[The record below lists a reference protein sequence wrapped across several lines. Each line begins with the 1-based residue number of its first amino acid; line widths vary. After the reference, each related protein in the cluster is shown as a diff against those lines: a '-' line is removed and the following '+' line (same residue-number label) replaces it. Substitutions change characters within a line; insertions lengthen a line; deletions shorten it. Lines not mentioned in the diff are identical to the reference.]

1 MPVRF
6 GFQSLPA
13 SGGKFS
19 PGLSA
24 DLAAYARDYW
34 PPHVGDLAPIGGSPV
49 FKKTPGEPGARAR
62 LGSVPKAYF
71 NDFYFRIYISPA
83 RLDLGNVVSAQT
95 RSITVWNAWPDQSR
109 SLTDLQMLG
118 ADGINATGEGAL
130 PLVFNPLQQRIW
142 TIDIEDSGPA
152 VIDATLSWLFAGLD
166 PVEATITGNRLIAWM
181 IAPDWAN
188 NLTESLAWLTD
199 VQNAVAG
206 SQLRQP
212 CLPAPR
218 REWEFTAI
226 AEGAERRIVENALF
240 DWSSRKWALPVWVD
254 VTWLKAIIPAGTS
267 VIAMDTTGLDFVE
280 GGLVIL
286 YASASSYELGEI
298 LTLTTAAITLKQPTV
313 KSWGKG
319 ARLLPCRTATLTDFP
334 TLRRKSD
341 QQIQTQ
347 VRFQA
352 AEDCEWPAIA
362 PATLYLGIPVLETR
376 SNEPEDLAAA
386 YGRQIVKIDND
397 IGAPTID
404 DFSGLTWPTQPFYWL
419 VQGRADRAALRSLLY
434 WFQGRG
440 NALWLPS
447 GNDDVTL
454 LTTLPSGAT
463 AITVAWAG
471 IARHLHGQPG
481 RRHLRIELNNGA
493 VYYRRVNDSAEVDE
507 QAEQLAIDSALDVTV
522 TPAQVRKISWMMLA
536 ALNSD
541 RVEIGHVHDSEGQ
554 ATAAVT
560 FIGVPK
566 EEP

>member
-1 MPVRF
+1 MTLLTATAL
-6 GFQSLPA
+6 QSPSSSRNA
-13 SGGKFS
+13 
-19 PGLSA
+19 A
-24 DLAAYARDYW
+24 ITDDLGTYATDYW
-34 PPHVGDLAPIGGSPV
+34 PPHQVDLGMQPSAPLVSPMPV
-49 FKKTPGEPGARAR
+49 IEHPVVRAGVALR
-62 LGSVPKAYF
+62 SYF
-71 NDFYFRIYISPA
+71 DDFYFRIYLTPT
-83 RLDLGNVVSAQT
+83 RLDLGNLVTVQT

-109 SLTDLQMLG
+109 SLTELQTIG
-118 ADGINATGEGAL
+118 ADGITVTGEGAL
-130 PLVFNPLQQRIW
+130 PLAFAPLQQRVWQINVD
-142 TIDIEDSGPA
+142 TIGPA

-166 PVEATITGNRLIAWM
+166 PVEASITGNRLIAWM

-188 NLTESLAWLTD
+188 NLTESLTWLTD
-199 VQNAVAG
+199 VQNAVDG
-206 SQLRQP
+206 SQVRQP
-212 CLPAPR
+212 CLPVPR
-218 REWEFTAI
+218 REWEFSAI
-226 AEGAERRIVENALF
+226 ADGSERRVVENALF
-240 DWSSRKWALPVWVD
+240 DWSSRRWALPVWVD
-254 VTWLKAIIPAGTS
+254 VTWLKASIPAGTS
-267 VIAMDTTGLDFVE
+267 VIAVDTTGLDFVE

-313 KSWGKG
+313 KAWGKG

-362 PATLYLGIPVLETR
+362 PAALYLGIPVLETR

-386 YGRQIVKIDND
+386 YGRQIVTIDND
-397 IGAPTID
+397 IGTPTID
-404 DFSGLTWPTQPFYWL
+404 DFSDLTWPTQPFYWL
-419 VQGRADRAALRSLLY
+419 VQGRAARAALRSLLY

-454 LTTLPSGAT
+454 LTTVASGAT

-481 RRHLRIELNNGA
+481 RRHLRIELLSGI
-493 VYYRRVNDSAEVDE
+493 VYYRKVVDSAEVDE
-507 QAEQLAIDSALDVTV
+507 QTEQLSIDSALGVTV
-522 TPAQVRKISWMMLA
+522 APAQVRKISWMMLA
-536 ALNSD
+536 TLNSD
-541 RVEIGHVHDSEGQ
+541 RVEIGHVHDSEGL
-554 ATAAVT
+554 ATVGAT